1 MSTELRRGQGQ
12 RADPQGRGGGK
23 SWVPSFAE
31 THLPRRKVLGG
42 SPWSWSCSQT
52 RRVWP
57 IRQKLDNRP
66 SLHRGREA
74 PRVLEGGGDTPAVWS
89 LWVWYAA
96 QRVGGGRKAGW
107 DGKTIPGLGLSD

>member
-1 MSTELRRGQGQ
+1 MQTPRAVGEASRGFP
-12 RADPQGRGGGK
+12 R
-23 SWVPSFAE
+23 FAE

-42 SPWSWSCSQT
+42 SPRGWSCSQR

-57 IRQKLDNRP
+57 IRQKLDSRP
-66 SLHRGREA
+66 SLRRGREA